1 MRFFYPRLACLS
13 IQKNKQ
19 YYFPYI
25 LAGILMCSMTYIM
38 NFLNVSTIVSSMRGG
53 ASMQTMFG
61 FGMIVVSVF
70 SAFFLFYANSFLVKI
85 REKELGLY
93 AILGMNR
100 GNIIRLVLIESLFV
114 MCSVIAGGLLLGVV
128 LSKLVELVLFT
139 LCHAE
144 VSTGFY
150 FNFDLIANVAVWFVG
165 IYTILFVYSAIRIQ
179 AKSALH
185 LMHSTSYGE
194 KAPKANMV
202 FALIG
207 VVILSVAYY
216 MAVTIESPI
225 KALQTFFIAVL
236 LVIVATYILFTVGS
250 VALCKVL
257 EKNKNY
263 YYNPNHFV
271 SVGTMR
277 FRMKRNGAGLAS
289 ICILITMVMV
299 VASVSFSA
307 YTGIQDSVNRGFPKD
322 VLVEVGTDKDVEK
335 LRDLFQQFVQEN
347 NAHMVDGNYV
357 HYRETIFGSFTKKGY
372 VSSNDFTMDRFT
384 VIDLNTYNQLTNQ
397 NESLHDDECLLV
409 SKSNVDYQTFQLD
422 QNQPLKVKEI
432 IKESL
437 IPDANT
443 VTDTSATLVV
453 KDMNALTY
461 QEGTQDTLSYL
472 ANVEDGYTIDK
483 EALSQ
488 KIGFL
493 MQNSEV
499 ANTLDF
505 SYMYSVQIKQEAL
518 EAYYTLFGGIIVL
531 GGLLSVVFLASAVL
545 IIYYKQIV
553 EGLEDAERFRVLR
566 KVGMEDAQI
575 KKTINAQILLVFFM
589 PLALA
594 GLHLTCAY
602 PMISKLMVLFT
613 ITDMTLIKVVTCI
626 TFVMIGVFYGI
637 VYKLTSHTY
646 YKIIRS

>member
-38 NFLNVSTIVSSMRGG
+38 NFLNVSTIVSSMTGG
-53 ASMQTMFG
+53 AAMQTMFG

-100 GNIIRLVLIESLFV
+100 GNIICLVLIESLLV

-139 LCHAE
+139 LCHAK

-150 FNFDLIANVAVWFVG
+150 FNFDLITNVAVWFTG
-165 IYTILFVYSAIRIQ
+165 IYTILFVYSAIRIR

-207 VVILSVAYY
+207 VVILGVAYY

-307 YTGIQDSVNRGFPKD
+307 YTGIQDSVNRGYPKD
-322 VLVEVGTDKDVEK
+322 VLLEVGTNKDVEQ

-347 NAHMVDGNYV
+347 NAHMVDGDYV
-357 HYRETIFGSFTKKGY
+357 HYRETLYGSFTKKGY
-372 VSSNDFTMDRFT
+372 ASSNTFTMGRFT
-384 VIDLNTYNQLTNQ
+384 VIDLDTYNQLTKQ
-397 NESLHDDECLLV
+397 NESLNDDECLLV

-432 IKESL
+432 VKESL
-437 IPDANT
+437 LPDANT
-443 VTDTSATLVV
+443 ITGASVTLVV
-453 KDMNALTY
+453 KDLGMLTY
-461 QEGTQDTLSYL
+461 QEGTQDTLSYF
-472 ANVEDGYTIDK
+472 ANVEDGYTIDRD
-483 EALSQ
+483 ALIQ

-493 MQNSEV
+493 MKNSEM

-505 SYMYSVQIKQEAL
+505 SYMYSVETKQAAL

-531 GGLLSVVFLASAVL
+531 GGLLSIVFLASAVL

-553 EGLEDAERFRVLR
+553 EGLEDSERFRVLR
-566 KVGMEDAQI
+566 KVGMEDTQI
-575 KKTINAQILLVFFM
+575 KKTINEQILLVFFM

-594 GLHLTCAY
+594 GLHLICAY

-613 ITDMTLIKVVTCI
+613 ITDMTLIKIVTCI

>member
-38 NFLNVSTIVSSMRGG
+38 NFLNVSTIVSSMKGG
-53 ASMQTMFG
+53 ASMQAMFG
-61 FGMIVVSVF
+61 LGMIIVSVF

-100 GNIIRLVLIESLFV
+100 GNIIRLVLIESMIV

-128 LSKLVELVLFT
+128 LSKLVELVLFA

-150 FNFDLIANVAVWFVG
+150 FNFDLIVNVAVWFVG
-165 IYTILFVYSAIRIQ
+165 IYAILFIYSAIRIK

-207 VVILSVAYY
+207 VVILAVAYY
-216 MAVTIESPI
+216 MAVTIESPL
-225 KALQTFFIAVL
+225 KALQIFFIAVL

-263 YYNPNHFV
+263 YYKPNHFV

-307 YTGIQDSVNRGFPKD
+307 YTGIQDSVERGYPKD
-322 VLVEVGTDKDVEK
+322 VVMQVGTYKDVEQ

-357 HYRETIFGSFTKKGY
+357 HYKEALYGSFTKKGY
-372 VSSNDFTMDRFT
+372 ASSNTFTMDRFT
-384 VIDLNTYNQLTNQ
+384 VIDLDTFNQLTNQ

-422 QNQPLKVKEI
+422 QNQPLKVKGIVE
-432 IKESL
+432 ESL

-453 KDMNALTY
+453 KEMNALTY
-461 QEGTQDTLSYL
+461 QEGTEDILSYL

-488 KIGFL
+488 KISFL
-493 MQNSEV
+493 LKNSEI

-505 SYMYSVQIKQEAL
+505 GYMYSVDTNQASL

-531 GGLLSVVFLASAVL
+531 GGLLSIVFLASAVL

-594 GLHLTCAY
+594 GLHLICAY

-613 ITDMTLIKVVTCI
+613 ITDMTLIKIVTCI

-646 YKIIRS
+646 YKIIYS

>member
-38 NFLNVSTIVSSMRGG
+38 NFLNASTIVSSMTGG
-53 ASMQTMFG
+53 TTMQTMFG

-100 GNIIRLVLIESLFV
+100 GNIIRLVLIESLLV

-150 FNFDLIANVAVWFVG
+150 FNFDLIANVAVWFAG
-165 IYTILFVYSAIRIQ
+165 IYTILFVYSAIRIR

-194 KAPKANMV
+194 KAPKSNMI

-207 VVILSVAYY
+207 VVILGVAYY
-216 MAVTIESPI
+216 MAVTIESPL

-307 YTGIQDSVNRGFPKD
+307 YTGIQDSVNRGYPKD
-322 VLVEVGTDKDVEK
+322 VLLEVGTYKDVEQ

-357 HYRETIFGSFTKKGY
+357 HCREHIYGSFTKKGY
-372 VSSNDFTMDRFT
+372 ASSNTFTMDRFT
-384 VIDLNTYNQLTNQ
+384 IIDLDTYNQLAKQ
-397 NESLHDDECLLV
+397 NESLNDDECLLV

-493 MQNSEV
+493 MKNSEV

>member
-38 NFLNVSTIVSSMRGG
+38 NFLNASTIVSSMTGG
-53 ASMQTMFG
+53 TTMQTMFG

-100 GNIIRLVLIESLFV
+100 GNIICLVLIESLLV

-216 MAVTIESPI
+216 MAVTIESPL

-263 YYNPNHFV
+263 YYSPNHFV

-335 LRDLFQQFVQEN
+335 LRDLFQQFIQEN

-384 VIDLNTYNQLTNQ
+384 VIDLNTYNQLAKQ
-397 NESLHDDECLLV
+397 NESLNDDECLLV

-432 IKESL
+432 VKESL
-437 IPDANT
+437 LPDANT
-443 VTDTSATLVV
+443 ITDTSVTLVV
-453 KDMNALTY
+453 KDLDMLTY
-461 QEGTQDTLSYL
+461 QEGTQDTLSYF
-472 ANVEDGYTIDK
+472 ANVEDGYTIDRD
-483 EALSQ
+483 ALIQ

-493 MQNSEV
+493 MKNSEM

-505 SYMYSVQIKQEAL
+505 SYMYSVETKQAAL

-531 GGLLSVVFLASAVL
+531 GGLLVVRCFLGICSFD
-545 IIYYKQIV
+545 Y
-553 EGLEDAERFRVLR
+553 
-566 KVGMEDAQI
+566 
-575 KKTINAQILLVFFM
+575 LL
-589 PLALA
+589 
-594 GLHLTCAY
+594 
-602 PMISKLMVLFT
+602 
-613 ITDMTLIKVVTCI
+613 
-626 TFVMIGVFYGI
+626 
-637 VYKLTSHTY
+637 
-646 YKIIRS
+646 

>member
-1 MRFFYPRLACLS
+1 
-13 IQKNKQ
+13 
-19 YYFPYI
+19 
-25 LAGILMCSMTYIM
+25 
-38 NFLNVSTIVSSMRGG
+38 
-53 ASMQTMFG
+53 
-61 FGMIVVSVF
+61 
-70 SAFFLFYANSFLVKI
+70 
-85 REKELGLY
+85 
-93 AILGMNR
+93 MNR
-100 GNIIRLVLIESLFV
+100 GNIICLVLIESLLV

-139 LCHAE
+139 LCHAK

-150 FNFDLIANVAVWFVG
+150 FNFDLITNVAVWFAG
-165 IYTILFVYSAIRIQ
+165 IYTILFVYSAIRIR

-207 VVILSVAYY
+207 VVILGVAYY

-307 YTGIQDSVNRGFPKD
+307 YTGIQDSVNRGYPKD
-322 VLVEVGTDKDVEK
+322 VLLEVGTNKDVEQ

-357 HYRETIFGSFTKKGY
+357 HYRETLYGSFTKKGY
-372 VSSNDFTMDRFT
+372 ASSNTFTMDRFT
-384 VIDLNTYNQLTNQ
+384 VIDLDTYNQLTKQ
-397 NESLHDDECLLV
+397 NESLNDDECLLV

-432 IKESL
+432 VKESL
-437 IPDANT
+437 LPDANT
-443 VTDTSATLVV
+443 ITGASVTLVL
-453 KDMNALTY
+453 KDLGMLTY
-461 QEGTQDTLSYL
+461 QEGTQDTLSYF
-472 ANVEDGYTIDK
+472 ANVEDGYTIDRD
-483 EALSQ
+483 ALIQ

-493 MQNSEV
+493 MKNSEM

-505 SYMYSVQIKQEAL
+505 SYMYSVETKQAAL

-531 GGLLSVVFLASAVL
+531 GGLLSIVFLASAVL

-553 EGLEDAERFRVLR
+553 EGLEDSERFRVLR
-566 KVGMEDAQI
+566 KVGMEDTQI
-575 KKTINAQILLVFFM
+575 KKTINEQILLVFFM

-594 GLHLTCAY
+594 GLHLICAY

-613 ITDMTLIKVVTCI
+613 ITDMTLIKIVTCI

>member
-38 NFLNVSTIVSSMRGG
+38 NFLNASTIVSSMTGG
-53 ASMQTMFG
+53 TTMQTMFG

-85 REKELGLY
+85 REKKLGLY

-100 GNIIRLVLIESLFV
+100 GNIIFLVLIESLLV

-335 LRDLFQQFVQEN
+335 LRDLFQQFIQEN

-493 MQNSEV
+493 MKNSEM

>member
-1 MRFFYPRLACLS
+1 
-13 IQKNKQ
+13 
-19 YYFPYI
+19 
-25 LAGILMCSMTYIM
+25 M
-38 NFLNVSTIVSSMRGG
+38 NFLNVSTIVSSMTGG
-53 ASMQTMFG
+53 AAMQTMFG

-100 GNIIRLVLIESLFV
+100 GNIICLVLIESLLV

-139 LCHAE
+139 LCHAK

-150 FNFDLIANVAVWFVG
+150 FNFDLITNVAVWFAG
-165 IYTILFVYSAIRIQ
+165 IYTILFVYSAIRIR

-207 VVILSVAYY
+207 VVILGVAYY

-307 YTGIQDSVNRGFPKD
+307 YTGIQDSVNRGYPKD
-322 VLVEVGTDKDVEK
+322 VLLEVGTNKDVEQ

-347 NAHMVDGNYV
+347 NAHMVDGDYV
-357 HYRETIFGSFTKKGY
+357 HYRETLYGSFTKKGY
-372 VSSNDFTMDRFT
+372 ASSNTFTMDRFT
-384 VIDLNTYNQLTNQ
+384 VIDLDTYNQLTKQ
-397 NESLHDDECLLV
+397 NESLNDDECLLV

-432 IKESL
+432 VKESL
-437 IPDANT
+437 LPDANT
-443 VTDTSATLVV
+443 ITGASVTLVV
-453 KDMNALTY
+453 KDLGMLTY
-461 QEGTQDTLSYL
+461 QEGTQDTLSYF
-472 ANVEDGYTIDK
+472 ANVEDGYTIDRD
-483 EALSQ
+483 ALIQ

-493 MQNSEV
+493 MKNSEM

-505 SYMYSVQIKQEAL
+505 SYMYSVETKQAAL

-531 GGLLSVVFLASAVL
+531 GGLLSIVFLASAVL

-553 EGLEDAERFRVLR
+553 EGLEDSERFRVLR
-566 KVGMEDAQI
+566 KVGMEDTQI
-575 KKTINAQILLVFFM
+575 KKTINEQILLVFFM

-594 GLHLTCAY
+594 GLHLICAY

-613 ITDMTLIKVVTCI
+613 ITDMTLIKIVTCI

>member
-1 MRFFYPRLACLS
+1 
-13 IQKNKQ
+13 
-19 YYFPYI
+19 
-25 LAGILMCSMTYIM
+25 M
-38 NFLNVSTIVSSMRGG
+38 NFLNVSTIVSSMTGG
-53 ASMQTMFG
+53 AAMQTMFG

-100 GNIIRLVLIESLFV
+100 GNIICLVLIESLLV

-139 LCHAE
+139 LCHAK

-150 FNFDLIANVAVWFVG
+150 FNFDLITNVAVWFAG
-165 IYTILFVYSAIRIQ
+165 IYTILFVYSAIRIR

-194 KAPKANMV
+194 KAPKSNMI

-207 VVILSVAYY
+207 VVILGVAYY

-236 LVIVATYILFTVGS
+236 LVVVATYILFTVGS

-307 YTGIQDSVNRGFPKD
+307 YTGIQDSVNRGYPKD
-322 VLVEVGTDKDVEK
+322 VLLEVGTNKDVEQ

-357 HYRETIFGSFTKKGY
+357 HYRETLYGSFTKKGY
-372 VSSNDFTMDRFT
+372 ASSNTFTMDRFT
-384 VIDLNTYNQLTNQ
+384 VIDLDTYNQLTKQ
-397 NESLHDDECLLV
+397 NESLNDDECLLV

-432 IKESL
+432 VKESL
-437 IPDANT
+437 LPDANT
-443 VTDTSATLVV
+443 ITGTSVTLVV
-453 KDMNALTY
+453 KDLGMLTY
-461 QEGTQDTLSYL
+461 QEGTQDTLSYF
-472 ANVEDGYTIDK
+472 ANVEDGYTIDRD
-483 EALSQ
+483 ALIQ

-493 MQNSEV
+493 MKNSEM

-505 SYMYSVQIKQEAL
+505 SYMYSVETKQAAL

-531 GGLLSVVFLASAVL
+531 GGLLSIVFLASAVL

-553 EGLEDAERFRVLR
+553 EGLEDSERFRVLR
-566 KVGMEDAQI
+566 KVGMEDTQI

-594 GLHLTCAY
+594 GLHLICAY

-613 ITDMTLIKVVTCI
+613 ITDMTLIKIVTCI

>member
-1 MRFFYPRLACLS
+1 
-13 IQKNKQ
+13 
-19 YYFPYI
+19 
-25 LAGILMCSMTYIM
+25 M
-38 NFLNVSTIVSSMRGG
+38 NFLNVSTIVSGMNGG
-53 ASMQTMFG
+53 ATMQTMFG

-100 GNIIRLVLIESLFV
+100 GNIICLVLIESLLV

-185 LMHSTSYGE
+185 LMHSTSCGE

-335 LRDLFQQFVQEN
+335 LRDLFQQFIQEN

-493 MQNSEV
+493 MKNSEV

>member
-1 MRFFYPRLACLS
+1 
-13 IQKNKQ
+13 
-19 YYFPYI
+19 
-25 LAGILMCSMTYIM
+25 M
-38 NFLNVSTIVSSMRGG
+38 NFLNVSTIVSSMTGG
-53 ASMQTMFG
+53 ATMQTMFG

-100 GNIIRLVLIESLFV
+100 GNIIRLVLIESLLV
-114 MCSVIAGGLLLGVV
+114 MCSVIAGGLLLGIV

-139 LCHAE
+139 LCHAK

-150 FNFDLIANVAVWFVG
+150 FNFDLITNVAVWFAG
-165 IYTILFVYSAIRIQ
+165 IYTILFVYSAIRIR

-194 KAPKANMV
+194 KAPKSNMI

-207 VVILSVAYY
+207 VVILGVAYY

-236 LVIVATYILFTVGS
+236 LVVVATYILFTVGS

-257 EKNKNY
+257 EKNRNY

-307 YTGIQDSVNRGFPKD
+307 YTGIQDSVNRGYPKD
-322 VLVEVGTDKDVEK
+322 VLLEVGTNKDVEQ

-357 HYRETIFGSFTKKGY
+357 HYRETLYGSFTKKGY
-372 VSSNDFTMDRFT
+372 ASSNTFTMDRFT
-384 VIDLNTYNQLTNQ
+384 VIDLDTYNQLTKQ
-397 NESLHDDECLLV
+397 NESLNDDECLLV

-432 IKESL
+432 VKESL
-437 IPDANT
+437 LPDANT
-443 VTDTSATLVV
+443 ITGTSVTLVV
-453 KDMNALTY
+453 KDLGMLTY
-461 QEGTQDTLSYL
+461 QEGT
-472 ANVEDGYTIDK
+472 
-483 EALSQ
+483 
-488 KIGFL
+488 
-493 MQNSEV
+493 
-499 ANTLDF
+499 
-505 SYMYSVQIKQEAL
+505 
-518 EAYYTLFGGIIVL
+518 
-531 GGLLSVVFLASAVL
+531 
-545 IIYYKQIV
+545 
-553 EGLEDAERFRVLR
+553 
-566 KVGMEDAQI
+566 
-575 KKTINAQILLVFFM
+575 
-589 PLALA
+589 
-594 GLHLTCAY
+594 
-602 PMISKLMVLFT
+602 
-613 ITDMTLIKVVTCI
+613 
-626 TFVMIGVFYGI
+626 
-637 VYKLTSHTY
+637 
-646 YKIIRS
+646 

>member
-1 MRFFYPRLACLS
+1 
-13 IQKNKQ
+13 
-19 YYFPYI
+19 
-25 LAGILMCSMTYIM
+25 M
-38 NFLNVSTIVSSMRGG
+38 NFLNASTIVSSMTGG
-53 ASMQTMFG
+53 TTMQTMFD

-100 GNIIRLVLIESLFV
+100 GNIICLVLIESLLV

-139 LCHAE
+139 LCHAK

-150 FNFDLIANVAVWFVG
+150 FNFDLIANVAVWFAG
-165 IYTILFVYSAIRIQ
+165 IYTILFVYSAIRIR

-194 KAPKANMV
+194 KAPKSNMI

-207 VVILSVAYY
+207 VVILGVAYY
-216 MAVTIESPI
+216 MAVTIESPL

-271 SVGTMR
+271 SVGKMR

-307 YTGIQDSVNRGFPKD
+307 YTGIQDSVNRGYPKD
-322 VLVEVGTDKDVEK
+322 VLLEVGTYKDVEQ

-357 HYRETIFGSFTKKGY
+357 HYRETLYGSFTKKGY
-372 VSSNDFTMDRFT
+372 ASSNTFTMDRFT
-384 VIDLNTYNQLTNQ
+384 IIDLDTYNQLAKQ
-397 NESLHDDECLLV
+397 NESLNDDECLLV

-432 IKESL
+432 VKESL
-437 IPDANT
+437 LPDANT
-443 VTDTSATLVV
+443 ITDTSVTLVV
-453 KDMNALTY
+453 KDLGMLTY
-461 QEGTQDTLSYL
+461 QEGTQDTLSYF
-472 ANVEDGYTIDK
+472 ANVEDGYTIDRD
-483 EALSQ
+483 ALIQ

-493 MQNSEV
+493 MKNSEM

-505 SYMYSVQIKQEAL
+505 SYMYSVETKQAAL

-531 GGLLSVVFLASAVL
+531 GGLLSIVFLASAVL

-566 KVGMEDAQI
+566 KVGMEDTQI

-594 GLHLTCAY
+594 GLHLICAY

>member
-1 MRFFYPRLACLS
+1 
-13 IQKNKQ
+13 
-19 YYFPYI
+19 
-25 LAGILMCSMTYIM
+25 M
-38 NFLNVSTIVSSMRGG
+38 NFLNVSTIVSSMTGG
-53 ASMQTMFG
+53 AAMQTMFG

-100 GNIIRLVLIESLFV
+100 GNIIRLVLIESLIV

-139 LCHAE
+139 LCHAK

-150 FNFDLIANVAVWFVG
+150 FNSDLIANVAVWFAG
-165 IYTILFVYSAIRIQ
+165 IYTILFVYSAIRIR

-207 VVILSVAYY
+207 VVILGVAYY
-216 MAVTIESPI
+216 MAVTIESPK

-307 YTGIQDSVNRGFPKD
+307 YTGIQDSVNRGYPKD
-322 VLVEVGTDKDVEK
+322 VLLEVGTNKDVEQ

-357 HYRETIFGSFTKKGY
+357 HYRETLYGSFTKKGY
-372 VSSNDFTMDRFT
+372 ASSNTFTMDRFT
-384 VIDLNTYNQLTNQ
+384 VIDLDTYNQLTKQ
-397 NESLHDDECLLV
+397 NESLNDDECLLV

-432 IKESL
+432 VKESL
-437 IPDANT
+437 LPDANT
-443 VTDTSATLVV
+443 ITGTSVTLVV
-453 KDMNALTY
+453 KDLGMLTY
-461 QEGTQDTLSYL
+461 QEGTQDTLSYF
-472 ANVEDGYTIDK
+472 ANVEDGYTIDRD
-483 EALSQ
+483 ALIQ

-493 MQNSEV
+493 MKNSEM

-505 SYMYSVQIKQEAL
+505 SYMYSVETKQAAL

-531 GGLLSVVFLASAVL
+531 GGLLSIVFLASAVL

-553 EGLEDAERFRVLR
+553 EGLEDSERFRVLR
-566 KVGMEDAQI
+566 KVGMEDTQI

-594 GLHLTCAY
+594 GLHLICAY

-613 ITDMTLIKVVTCI
+613 ITDMTLIKIVTCI

>member
-1 MRFFYPRLACLS
+1 
-13 IQKNKQ
+13 
-19 YYFPYI
+19 
-25 LAGILMCSMTYIM
+25 
-38 NFLNVSTIVSSMRGG
+38 
-53 ASMQTMFG
+53 MQTMFG

-100 GNIIRLVLIESLFV
+100 GNIICLVLIESLLV

-139 LCHAE
+139 LCHAK

-263 YYNPNHFV
+263 YYSPNHFV

-335 LRDLFQQFVQEN
+335 LRDLFQQFIQEN

-384 VIDLNTYNQLTNQ
+384 VIDLNTYNQLAKQ
-397 NESLHDDECLLV
+397 NESLNDDECLLV

-432 IKESL
+432 VKESL
-437 IPDANT
+437 LPDANT
-443 VTDTSATLVV
+443 ITDTSVTLVV
-453 KDMNALTY
+453 KDLDMLTY
-461 QEGTQDTLSYL
+461 QEGTQDTLSYF
-472 ANVEDGYTIDK
+472 ANVEDGYTIDRD
-483 EALSQ
+483 ALIQ

-493 MQNSEV
+493 MKNSEM

-505 SYMYSVQIKQEAL
+505 SYMYSVETKQAAL

-531 GGLLSVVFLASAVL
+531 GGLLSIVFLASAVL

-566 KVGMEDAQI
+566 KVGMEDTQI

-594 GLHLTCAY
+594 GLHLICAY

>member
-1 MRFFYPRLACLS
+1 
-13 IQKNKQ
+13 
-19 YYFPYI
+19 
-25 LAGILMCSMTYIM
+25 M
-38 NFLNVSTIVSSMRGG
+38 NFLNVSTIVSSMTGG
-53 ASMQTMFG
+53 AAMQTMFG

-100 GNIIRLVLIESLFV
+100 GNIIRLVLIESLLV

-139 LCHAE
+139 LCHAK

-150 FNFDLIANVAVWFVG
+150 FNFDLITNVAVWFAG
-165 IYTILFVYSAIRIQ
+165 IYTILFVYSAIRIR

-207 VVILSVAYY
+207 VVILGVAYY

-307 YTGIQDSVNRGFPKD
+307 YTGIQDSVNRGYPKD
-322 VLVEVGTDKDVEK
+322 VLLEVGTNKDVEQ

-357 HYRETIFGSFTKKGY
+357 HYRETLYGSFTKKGY
-372 VSSNDFTMDRFT
+372 ASSNTFTMDRFT
-384 VIDLNTYNQLTNQ
+384 VIDLDTYNQLTKQ
-397 NESLHDDECLLV
+397 NESLNDDECLLV

-432 IKESL
+432 VKESL
-437 IPDANT
+437 LPDANT
-443 VTDTSATLVV
+443 ITGASVTLVL
-453 KDMNALTY
+453 KDLGMLTY
-461 QEGTQDTLSYL
+461 QEGTQDTLSYF
-472 ANVEDGYTIDK
+472 ANVEDGYTIDRD
-483 EALSQ
+483 ALIQ

-493 MQNSEV
+493 MKNSEM

-505 SYMYSVQIKQEAL
+505 SYMYSVETKQAAL

-531 GGLLSVVFLASAVL
+531 GGLLSIVFLASAVL

-553 EGLEDAERFRVLR
+553 EGLEDSERFRVLR
-566 KVGMEDAQI
+566 KVGMEDTQI
-575 KKTINAQILLVFFM
+575 KKTINEQILLVFFM

-594 GLHLTCAY
+594 GLHLICAY

-613 ITDMTLIKVVTCI
+613 ITDMTLIKIVTCI

>member
-38 NFLNVSTIVSSMRGG
+38 NFLNASTIVSSMKGG
-53 ASMQTMFG
+53 ASMQAMFG
-61 FGMIVVSVF
+61 LGMIIVSVF

-100 GNIIRLVLIESLFV
+100 GNIIRLVLIESMIV
-114 MCSVIAGGLLLGVV
+114 MCSVIAGGLLLGAV
-128 LSKLVELVLFT
+128 LSKLVELVLFA

-150 FNFDLIANVAVWFVG
+150 FNFDLIVNVAVWFVG
-165 IYTILFVYSAIRIQ
+165 IYAILFIYSAIRIK

-207 VVILSVAYY
+207 VVILAVAYY
-216 MAVTIESPI
+216 MAVTIESPL
-225 KALQTFFIAVL
+225 KALQIFFIAVL

-263 YYNPNHFV
+263 YYKPNHFV

-307 YTGIQDSVNRGFPKD
+307 YTGIQDSVERGYPKD
-322 VLVEVGTDKDVEK
+322 VVMQVGTYKDVEQ

-357 HYRETIFGSFTKKGY
+357 HYKEALYGSFTKKGY
-372 VSSNDFTMDRFT
+372 ASSNTFTMDRFT
-384 VIDLNTYNQLTNQ
+384 VIDLDTFNQLTNQ

-422 QNQPLKVKEI
+422 QNQPLKVKGIVE
-432 IKESL
+432 ESL

-453 KDMNALTY
+453 KEMNALTY
-461 QEGTQDTLSYL
+461 QEGTEDILSYL
-472 ANVEDGYTIDK
+472 ANVEDGYTIDT

-493 MQNSEV
+493 LNNSEI

-505 SYMYSVQIKQEAL
+505 GYMYSVDTKQASL

-531 GGLLSVVFLASAVL
+531 GGLLSIVFLASAVL

-594 GLHLTCAY
+594 GLHLICAY

-613 ITDMTLIKVVTCI
+613 ITDMTLIKIVTCI

-646 YKIIRS
+646 YKIIYS

>member
-38 NFLNVSTIVSSMRGG
+38 NFLNVSTIVSGMNGG
-53 ASMQTMFG
+53 ATMQTMFG

-100 GNIIRLVLIESLFV
+100 GNIICLVLIESLLV

-139 LCHAE
+139 LCHAK

-150 FNFDLIANVAVWFVG
+150 FNFDLIANVAVWFAG
-165 IYTILFVYSAIRIQ
+165 IYTILFVYSAIRIRT
-179 AKSALH
+179 KSALH

-194 KAPKANMV
+194 KAPKSNMI

-207 VVILSVAYY
+207 VVILGVAYY

-236 LVIVATYILFTVGS
+236 LVVVATYILFTVGS

-307 YTGIQDSVNRGFPKD
+307 YTGIQDSVNRGYPKD
-322 VLVEVGTDKDVEK
+322 VLIEVGTNKDVEQ

-357 HYRETIFGSFTKKGY
+357 HYRETLYGSFTKKGY
-372 VSSNDFTMDRFT
+372 ASSNTFTMDRFT
-384 VIDLNTYNQLTNQ
+384 VIDLDTYNQLTKQ
-397 NESLHDDECLLV
+397 NESLNDDECLLV

-432 IKESL
+432 VKESL
-437 IPDANT
+437 LPDANT
-443 VTDTSATLVV
+443 ITGTSVTLVV
-453 KDMNALTY
+453 KDLGMLTY
-461 QEGTQDTLSYL
+461 QEGTQDTLSYF
-472 ANVEDGYTIDK
+472 ANVEDGYTIDRD
-483 EALSQ
+483 ALIQ

-493 MQNSEV
+493 MKNSEM

-505 SYMYSVQIKQEAL
+505 SYMYSVETKQAAL

-531 GGLLSVVFLASAVL
+531 GGLLSIVFLASAVL

-566 KVGMEDAQI
+566 KVGMEDTQI

-594 GLHLTCAY
+594 GLHLICAY

-613 ITDMTLIKVVTCI
+613 ITDMTLIKIVTCI

>member
-1 MRFFYPRLACLS
+1 
-13 IQKNKQ
+13 
-19 YYFPYI
+19 
-25 LAGILMCSMTYIM
+25 M
-38 NFLNVSTIVSSMRGG
+38 NFLNVSTIVSSMTGG
-53 ASMQTMFG
+53 AAMQTMFG

-100 GNIIRLVLIESLFV
+100 GNIICLVLIESLLV

-139 LCHAE
+139 LCHAK

-150 FNFDLIANVAVWFVG
+150 FNFDLITNVAVWFAG
-165 IYTILFVYSAIRIQ
+165 IYTILFVYSAIRIR

-207 VVILSVAYY
+207 VVILGVAYY

-307 YTGIQDSVNRGFPKD
+307 YTGIQDSVNRGYPKD
-322 VLVEVGTDKDVEK
+322 VLLEVGTNKDVEQ

-357 HYRETIFGSFTKKGY
+357 HYRETLYGSFTKKGY
-372 VSSNDFTMDRFT
+372 ASSNTFTMDRFT
-384 VIDLNTYNQLTNQ
+384 VIDLDTYNQLTKQ
-397 NESLHDDECLLV
+397 NESLNDDECLLV

-432 IKESL
+432 VKESL
-437 IPDANT
+437 LPDANT
-443 VTDTSATLVV
+443 ITGASVTLVL
-453 KDMNALTY
+453 KDLGMLTY
-461 QEGTQDTLSYL
+461 QEGTQDTLSYF
-472 ANVEDGYTIDK
+472 ANVEDGYTIDRD
-483 EALSQ
+483 ALIQ

-493 MQNSEV
+493 MKNSEM

-505 SYMYSVQIKQEAL
+505 SYMYSVETKQAAL

-531 GGLLSVVFLASAVL
+531 GGLLSIVFLASAVL

-553 EGLEDAERFRVLR
+553 EGLEDSERFRVLR
-566 KVGMEDAQI
+566 KVGMEDTQI
-575 KKTINAQILLVFFM
+575 KKTINEQILLVFFM

-594 GLHLTCAY
+594 GLHLICAY

-613 ITDMTLIKVVTCI
+613 ITDMTLIKIVTCI

>member
-38 NFLNVSTIVSSMRGG
+38 NFLNASTIVSSMRGG

-263 YYNPNHFV
+263 YYSPNHFV

-335 LRDLFQQFVQEN
+335 LRDLFQQFIQEN

-397 NESLHDDECLLV
+397 NESLNDDECLLV

>member
-1 MRFFYPRLACLS
+1 
-13 IQKNKQ
+13 
-19 YYFPYI
+19 
-25 LAGILMCSMTYIM
+25 
-38 NFLNVSTIVSSMRGG
+38 
-53 ASMQTMFG
+53 MQTMFG

-100 GNIIRLVLIESLFV
+100 GNIICLVLIESLLV

-139 LCHAE
+139 LCHAK

-216 MAVTIESPI
+216 MAVTIESPL

-263 YYNPNHFV
+263 YYSPNHFV

-335 LRDLFQQFVQEN
+335 LRDLFQQFIQEN

-384 VIDLNTYNQLTNQ
+384 VIDLNTYNQLAKQ
-397 NESLHDDECLLV
+397 NESLNDDECLLV

-432 IKESL
+432 VKESL
-437 IPDANT
+437 LPDANT
-443 VTDTSATLVV
+443 ITDTSVTLVV
-453 KDMNALTY
+453 KDLDMLTY
-461 QEGTQDTLSYL
+461 QEGTQDTLSYF
-472 ANVEDGYTIDK
+472 ANVEDGYTIDRD
-483 EALSQ
+483 ALIQ

-493 MQNSEV
+493 MKNSEM

-505 SYMYSVQIKQEAL
+505 SYMYSVETKQAAL

-602 PMISKLMVLFT
+602 PMISKLMMLFT

>member
-38 NFLNVSTIVSSMRGG
+38 NFLNVSTIVSSMKGG
-53 ASMQTMFG
+53 ASMQAMFG
-61 FGMIVVSVF
+61 LGMIIVSVF

-100 GNIIRLVLIESLFV
+100 GNIIRLVLIESMIV

-128 LSKLVELVLFT
+128 LSKLVELVLFA

-150 FNFDLIANVAVWFVG
+150 FNFDLIVNVAVWFVG
-165 IYTILFVYSAIRIQ
+165 IYAILFIYSAIRIK

-207 VVILSVAYY
+207 VVILAVAYY
-216 MAVTIESPI
+216 MAVTIESPL
-225 KALQTFFIAVL
+225 KALQIFFIAVL

-263 YYNPNHFV
+263 YYKPNHFV

-307 YTGIQDSVNRGFPKD
+307 YTGIQDSVERGYPKD
-322 VLVEVGTDKDVEK
+322 VVMQVGTYKDVEQ

-357 HYRETIFGSFTKKGY
+357 HYKEALYGSFTKKGY
-372 VSSNDFTMDRFT
+372 ASSNTFTMDRFT
-384 VIDLNTYNQLTNQ
+384 VIDLDTFNQLTNQ

-422 QNQPLKVKEI
+422 QNQPLKVKGIVE
-432 IKESL
+432 ESL

-453 KDMNALTY
+453 KEMNALTY
-461 QEGTQDTLSYL
+461 QEGTEDILSYL
-472 ANVEDGYTIDK
+472 ANVEDGYTIDN

-493 MQNSEV
+493 LNNSEI

-505 SYMYSVQIKQEAL
+505 GYMYSVDTNQASL

-531 GGLLSVVFLASAVL
+531 GGLLSIVFLASAVL

-594 GLHLTCAY
+594 GLHLICAY

-613 ITDMTLIKVVTCI
+613 ITDMTLIKIVTCI

-646 YKIIRS
+646 YKIIYS

>member
-38 NFLNVSTIVSSMRGG
+38 NFLNASTIVSSMKGG
-53 ASMQTMFG
+53 ASMQAMFG

-100 GNIIRLVLIESLFV
+100 GNIIRLVLIESMIV
-114 MCSVIAGGLLLGVV
+114 MCSVIAGGLLLGAV
-128 LSKLVELVLFT
+128 LSKLVELVLFA

-150 FNFDLIANVAVWFVG
+150 FNFDLIVNVAVWFVG
-165 IYTILFVYSAIRIQ
+165 IYAILFIYSAIRIK

-207 VVILSVAYY
+207 VVILAVAYY
-216 MAVTIESPI
+216 MAVTIESPL
-225 KALQTFFIAVL
+225 KALQIFFIAVL

-263 YYNPNHFV
+263 YYKPNHFV

-307 YTGIQDSVNRGFPKD
+307 YTGIQDSVERGYPKD
-322 VLVEVGTDKDVEK
+322 VVMQVGTYKDVEQ

-357 HYRETIFGSFTKKGY
+357 HYKEALYGSFTKKGY
-372 VSSNDFTMDRFT
+372 ASSNTFTMDRFT
-384 VIDLNTYNQLTNQ
+384 VIDLDTFNQLTNQ

-432 IKESL
+432 VEESL

-453 KDMNALTY
+453 KEMNALTY
-461 QEGTQDTLSYL
+461 QEGTEDILAYL
-472 ANVEDGYTIDK
+472 ANVEEGYTIDK

-493 MQNSEV
+493 LKNSEI

-505 SYMYSVQIKQEAL
+505 SYMYSVDTKQASL

-531 GGLLSVVFLASAVL
+531 GGLLSIVFLASAVL

-594 GLHLTCAY
+594 GLHLICAY

-613 ITDMTLIKVVTCI
+613 ITDMTLIKIVTCI

-646 YKIIRS
+646 YKIIHS

>member
-1 MRFFYPRLACLS
+1 
-13 IQKNKQ
+13 
-19 YYFPYI
+19 
-25 LAGILMCSMTYIM
+25 M
-38 NFLNVSTIVSSMRGG
+38 NFLNVSTIVSSMTGG
-53 ASMQTMFG
+53 AAMQTMFG

-100 GNIIRLVLIESLFV
+100 GNIIRLVLIESLLV

-139 LCHAE
+139 LCHAK

-150 FNFDLIANVAVWFVG
+150 FNFDLITNVAVWFAG
-165 IYTILFVYSAIRIQ
+165 IYTILFVYSAIRIR

-185 LMHSTSYGE
+185 LMHSTPYGE
-194 KAPKANMV
+194 KAPKSNMI

-207 VVILSVAYY
+207 VVILGVAYY

-307 YTGIQDSVNRGFPKD
+307 YTGIQDSVNRGYPKD
-322 VLVEVGTDKDVEK
+322 VLLEVGTNKDVEQ

-357 HYRETIFGSFTKKGY
+357 HYRETLYGSFTKKGY
-372 VSSNDFTMDRFT
+372 ASSNTFTMDRFT
-384 VIDLNTYNQLTNQ
+384 VIDLDTYNQLTKQ
-397 NESLHDDECLLV
+397 NESLNDDECLLV

-432 IKESL
+432 VKESL
-437 IPDANT
+437 LPEANT
-443 VTDTSATLVV
+443 ITGTSVTLVV
-453 KDMNALTY
+453 KDLGMLTY
-461 QEGTQDTLSYL
+461 QEGTQDTLSYF
-472 ANVEDGYTIDK
+472 ANVEDGYTIDRD
-483 EALSQ
+483 ALIQ

-493 MQNSEV
+493 MKNSEM

-505 SYMYSVQIKQEAL
+505 SYMYSVETKQAAL

-531 GGLLSVVFLASAVL
+531 GGLLSIVFLASAVL

-553 EGLEDAERFRVLR
+553 EGLEDSERFRVLR
-566 KVGMEDAQI
+566 KVGMEDTQI
-575 KKTINAQILLVFFM
+575 KKTINEQILLVFFM

-594 GLHLTCAY
+594 GLHLICAY

-613 ITDMTLIKVVTCI
+613 ITDMTLIKIVTCI

>member
-1 MRFFYPRLACLS
+1 
-13 IQKNKQ
+13 
-19 YYFPYI
+19 
-25 LAGILMCSMTYIM
+25 M
-38 NFLNVSTIVSSMRGG
+38 NFLNVSTIVSSMTGG
-53 ASMQTMFG
+53 AAMQTMFG

-100 GNIIRLVLIESLFV
+100 GNIIRLVLIESLLV

-139 LCHAE
+139 LCHAK

-150 FNFDLIANVAVWFVG
+150 FNFDLITNVAVWFAG
-165 IYTILFVYSAIRIQ
+165 IYTILFLYSAIRIR

-194 KAPKANMV
+194 KAPKSNMI

-207 VVILSVAYY
+207 VVILGVAYY

-236 LVIVATYILFTVGS
+236 LVVVATYILFTVGS

-307 YTGIQDSVNRGFPKD
+307 YTGIQDSVNRGYPKD
-322 VLVEVGTDKDVEK
+322 VLLEVGTNKDVEQ

-357 HYRETIFGSFTKKGY
+357 HYRETLYGSFTKKGY
-372 VSSNDFTMDRFT
+372 ASSNTFTMDRFT
-384 VIDLNTYNQLTNQ
+384 VIDLDTYNQLTKQ
-397 NESLHDDECLLV
+397 NESLNDDECLLV

-432 IKESL
+432 VKESL
-437 IPDANT
+437 LPDANT
-443 VTDTSATLVV
+443 ITGTSVTLVV
-453 KDMNALTY
+453 KDLGMLTY
-461 QEGTQDTLSYL
+461 QEGTQDTLSYF
-472 ANVEDGYTIDK
+472 ANVEDGYTIDRD
-483 EALSQ
+483 ALIQ

-493 MQNSEV
+493 MKNSEM

-505 SYMYSVQIKQEAL
+505 SYMYSVETKQAAL

-531 GGLLSVVFLASAVL
+531 GGLLSIVFLASAVL

-553 EGLEDAERFRVLR
+553 EGLEDSERFRVLR
-566 KVGMEDAQI
+566 KVGMEDTQI
-575 KKTINAQILLVFFM
+575 KKTINEQILLVFFM

-594 GLHLTCAY
+594 GLHLICAY

-613 ITDMTLIKVVTCI
+613 ITDMTLIKIVTCI

>member
-38 NFLNVSTIVSSMRGG
+38 NFLNASTIVSSMTGG
-53 ASMQTMFG
+53 TTMQTMFG

-100 GNIIRLVLIESLFV
+100 GNIIRLVLIESLLV

-150 FNFDLIANVAVWFVG
+150 FNFDLIANVAVWFAG
-165 IYTILFVYSAIRIQ
+165 IYMTLFVYSAIRIQ

-335 LRDLFQQFVQEN
+335 LRDLFQQFIQEN

-488 KIGFL
+488 KIDFL
-493 MQNSEV
+493 MKNSEV

>member
-38 NFLNVSTIVSSMRGG
+38 NFLNASTIVSSMTGG
-53 ASMQTMFG
+53 ATMQTMFG

-100 GNIIRLVLIESLFV
+100 GNIICLVLIESLLV

-139 LCHAE
+139 LCHAK

-216 MAVTIESPI
+216 MAVTIESPL

-263 YYNPNHFV
+263 YYSPNHFV

-335 LRDLFQQFVQEN
+335 LRDLFQQFIQEN

-493 MQNSEV
+493 MKNSEM

-505 SYMYSVQIKQEAL
+505 SYMYSVETKQAAL

-531 GGLLSVVFLASAVL
+531 GGLLSIVFLASAVL

-566 KVGMEDAQI
+566 KVGMEDTQI

-594 GLHLTCAY
+594 GLHLICAY

-613 ITDMTLIKVVTCI
+613 ITDMTLIKIVTCI

>member
-1 MRFFYPRLACLS
+1 
-13 IQKNKQ
+13 
-19 YYFPYI
+19 
-25 LAGILMCSMTYIM
+25 M
-38 NFLNVSTIVSSMRGG
+38 NFLNVSTIVSSMTGG
-53 ASMQTMFG
+53 AAMQTMFG

-100 GNIIRLVLIESLFV
+100 GNIIRLVLIESLLV

-139 LCHAE
+139 LCHAK

-150 FNFDLIANVAVWFVG
+150 FNFDLITNVAEWFAG
-165 IYTILFVYSAIRIQ
+165 IYTILFVYSAIRIR

-194 KAPKANMV
+194 KAPKSNMI

-207 VVILSVAYY
+207 VVILGVAYY

-307 YTGIQDSVNRGFPKD
+307 YTGIQDSVNRGYPKD
-322 VLVEVGTDKDVEK
+322 VLLEVGTNKDVEQ

-357 HYRETIFGSFTKKGY
+357 HYRETLYGSFTKKGY
-372 VSSNDFTMDRFT
+372 ASSNTFTMDRFT
-384 VIDLNTYNQLTNQ
+384 VIDLDTYNQLTKQ
-397 NESLHDDECLLV
+397 NESLNDDECLLV

-432 IKESL
+432 VKESL
-437 IPDANT
+437 LPDANT
-443 VTDTSATLVV
+443 ITGTSVTLVV
-453 KDMNALTY
+453 KDLGMLTY
-461 QEGTQDTLSYL
+461 QEGTQDTLSYF
-472 ANVEDGYTIDK
+472 ANVEDGYTIDRD
-483 EALSQ
+483 ALIQ

-493 MQNSEV
+493 MKNSEM

-505 SYMYSVQIKQEAL
+505 SYMYSVETKQAAL

-531 GGLLSVVFLASAVL
+531 GGLLSIVFLASAVL

-553 EGLEDAERFRVLR
+553 EGLEDSERFRVLR
-566 KVGMEDAQI
+566 KVGMEDTQI
-575 KKTINAQILLVFFM
+575 KKTINEQILLVFFM

-594 GLHLTCAY
+594 GLHLICAY

-613 ITDMTLIKVVTCI
+613 ITDMTLIKIVTCI

>member
-1 MRFFYPRLACLS
+1 
-13 IQKNKQ
+13 
-19 YYFPYI
+19 
-25 LAGILMCSMTYIM
+25 M
-38 NFLNVSTIVSSMRGG
+38 NFLNVSTIVSGMNGG
-53 ASMQTMFG
+53 ATMQTMFG

-100 GNIIRLVLIESLFV
+100 GNIICLVLIESLLV

-150 FNFDLIANVAVWFVG
+150 FNFDLIANVAVWFAG
-165 IYTILFVYSAIRIQ
+165 IYTILFVYSAIRIR

-194 KAPKANMV
+194 KAPKSNMI

-207 VVILSVAYY
+207 VVILGVAYY
-216 MAVTIESPI
+216 MAVTIESPL

-307 YTGIQDSVNRGFPKD
+307 YTGIQDSVNRGYPKD
-322 VLVEVGTDKDVEK
+322 VLLEVGTYKDVEQ

-357 HYRETIFGSFTKKGY
+357 HYRETLYGSFTKKGY
-372 VSSNDFTMDRFT
+372 ASSNTFTMDRFT
-384 VIDLNTYNQLTNQ
+384 IIDWLY
-397 NESLHDDECLLV
+397 
-409 SKSNVDYQTFQLD
+409 
-422 QNQPLKVKEI
+422 
-432 IKESL
+432 
-437 IPDANT
+437 
-443 VTDTSATLVV
+443 
-453 KDMNALTY
+453 
-461 QEGTQDTLSYL
+461 
-472 ANVEDGYTIDK
+472 
-483 EALSQ
+483 
-488 KIGFL
+488 
-493 MQNSEV
+493 
-499 ANTLDF
+499 
-505 SYMYSVQIKQEAL
+505 
-518 EAYYTLFGGIIVL
+518 
-531 GGLLSVVFLASAVL
+531 
-545 IIYYKQIV
+545 
-553 EGLEDAERFRVLR
+553 
-566 KVGMEDAQI
+566 
-575 KKTINAQILLVFFM
+575 
-589 PLALA
+589 
-594 GLHLTCAY
+594 
-602 PMISKLMVLFT
+602 
-613 ITDMTLIKVVTCI
+613 
-626 TFVMIGVFYGI
+626 
-637 VYKLTSHTY
+637 
-646 YKIIRS
+646 

>member
-38 NFLNVSTIVSSMRGG
+38 NFLNVSTIVSSMTGG
-53 ASMQTMFG
+53 AAMQTMFG

-100 GNIIRLVLIESLFV
+100 GNIIRLVLIESLIV

-139 LCHAE
+139 LCHAK

-150 FNFDLIANVAVWFVG
+150 FNSDLIANVAVWFAG
-165 IYTILFVYSAIRIQ
+165 IYTILFVYSAIRIR

-194 KAPKANMV
+194 KAPKSNMI

-207 VVILSVAYY
+207 VVILGVAYY

-236 LVIVATYILFTVGS
+236 LVVVATYVLFTVGS

-271 SVGTMR
+271 FVGTMR

-307 YTGIQDSVNRGFPKD
+307 YTGIQDSVNRGYPKD
-322 VLVEVGTDKDVEK
+322 VLLEVGTNKDVEQ

-347 NAHMVDGNYV
+347 NAHMVDGDYV
-357 HYRETIFGSFTKKGY
+357 HYRETLYGSFTKKGY
-372 VSSNDFTMDRFT
+372 ASSNTFTMDRFT
-384 VIDLNTYNQLTNQ
+384 VIDLDTYNQLTKQ
-397 NESLHDDECLLV
+397 NESLNDDECLLV

-432 IKESL
+432 VKESL
-437 IPDANT
+437 LPDANT
-443 VTDTSATLVV
+443 ITGASVTLVV
-453 KDMNALTY
+453 KDLGMLTY
-461 QEGTQDTLSYL
+461 QEGTQDTLSYF
-472 ANVEDGYTIDK
+472 ANVEDGYTIDRD
-483 EALSQ
+483 ALIQ

-493 MQNSEV
+493 MENSEM

-505 SYMYSVQIKQEAL
+505 SYMYSVETKQAAL

-531 GGLLSVVFLASAVL
+531 GGLLSIVFLASAVL

-553 EGLEDAERFRVLR
+553 EGLEDSERFRVLR
-566 KVGMEDAQI
+566 KVGMEDTQI
-575 KKTINAQILLVFFM
+575 KKTINEQILLVFFM

-594 GLHLTCAY
+594 GLHLICAY

-613 ITDMTLIKVVTCI
+613 ITDMTLIKIVTCI

>member
-38 NFLNVSTIVSSMRGG
+38 NFLNVSTIVSSMEGG

-61 FGMIVVSVF
+61 LGMIIVSVF

-100 GNIIRLVLIESLFV
+100 GNIIRLVLIESLIV
-114 MCSVIAGGLLLGVV
+114 MCSVIVGGLLLGVV
-128 LSKLVELVLFT
+128 LSKLVELVLFS

-150 FNFDLIANVAVWFVG
+150 FNFDLIVNVAVWFVG
-165 IYTILFVYSAIRIQ
+165 IYAILFIYSAIRIK

-207 VVILSVAYY
+207 VVILAVAYY
-216 MAVTIESPI
+216 MAVTIESPL
-225 KALQTFFIAVL
+225 KALQIFFIAVL
-236 LVIVATYILFTVGS
+236 LVIVATYILFMVGS

-263 YYNPNHFV
+263 YYKPNHFV

-307 YTGIQDSVNRGFPKD
+307 YTGIQDSVERGYPKD
-322 VLVEVGTDKDVEK
+322 VVMQVGTYKDVEQ

-357 HYRETIFGSFTKKGY
+357 HYKETIYGNFTKKGY
-372 VSSNDFTMDRFT
+372 ASSNDFTMDRFT
-384 VIDLNTYNQLTNQ
+384 VIDLDTFNQLTNQ

-432 IKESL
+432 VKESL

-453 KDMNALTY
+453 KEMNALTY
-461 QEGTQDTLSYL
+461 QEGTEDILAYL

-493 MQNSEV
+493 LKNSEI

-505 SYMYSVQIKQEAL
+505 SYMYSVDTKQAAL

-531 GGLLSVVFLASAVL
+531 GGLLSIVFLASAVL

-553 EGLEDAERFRVLR
+553 EGLEDVERFRVLR

-594 GLHLTCAY
+594 GLHLICAY

-613 ITDMTLIKVVTCI
+613 ITDMTLIKIVTCI

-646 YKIIRS
+646 YKIIHS

>member
-38 NFLNVSTIVSSMRGG
+38 NFLNVSTIVSSMTGG
-53 ASMQTMFG
+53 ATMQTMFG

-100 GNIIRLVLIESLFV
+100 GNIICLVLIESLLV

-139 LCHAE
+139 LCHAK

-165 IYTILFVYSAIRIQ
+165 IYTILFAYSAIRIQ

-216 MAVTIESPI
+216 MAVTIESPL

-335 LRDLFQQFVQEN
+335 LRDLFQQFIQEN

-493 MQNSEV
+493 MKNSEV

>member
-1 MRFFYPRLACLS
+1 M
-13 IQKNKQ
+13 
-19 YYFPYI
+19 
-25 LAGILMCSMTYIM
+25 
-38 NFLNVSTIVSSMRGG
+38 
-53 ASMQTMFG
+53 
-61 FGMIVVSVF
+61 
-70 SAFFLFYANSFLVKI
+70 
-85 REKELGLY
+85 GLY

-100 GNIIRLVLIESLFV
+100 GNIIRLVLIESMIV
-114 MCSVIAGGLLLGVV
+114 MCSVIAGGLLLGAV
-128 LSKLVELVLFT
+128 LSKLVELVLFA

-150 FNFDLIANVAVWFVG
+150 FNFDLIVNVAVWFVG
-165 IYTILFVYSAIRIQ
+165 IYAILFIYSAIRIK

-207 VVILSVAYY
+207 VVILAVAYY
-216 MAVTIESPI
+216 MAVTIESPL
-225 KALQTFFIAVL
+225 KALQIFFIAVL

-263 YYNPNHFV
+263 YYKPNHFV

-307 YTGIQDSVNRGFPKD
+307 YTGIQDSVERGYPKD
-322 VLVEVGTDKDVEK
+322 VVMQVGTYKDVEQ

-357 HYRETIFGSFTKKGY
+357 HYKEALYGSFTKKGY
-372 VSSNDFTMDRFT
+372 ASSNTFTMDRFT
-384 VIDLNTYNQLTNQ
+384 VIDLDTFNQLTNQ

-422 QNQPLKVKEI
+422 QNQPLKVKGIVE
-432 IKESL
+432 ESL

-453 KDMNALTY
+453 KEMNALTY
-461 QEGTQDTLSYL
+461 QEGTEDILSYL

-493 MQNSEV
+493 LNNSEI
-499 ANTLDF
+499 ANTLGF
-505 SYMYSVQIKQEAL
+505 GYMYSVDTKQASL

-531 GGLLSVVFLASAVL
+531 GGLLSIVFLASAVL
-545 IIYYKQIV
+545 IIYYKQVV

-594 GLHLTCAY
+594 GLHLICAY

-613 ITDMTLIKVVTCI
+613 ITDMTLIKIVTCI

-646 YKIIRS
+646 YKIIYS

>member
-38 NFLNVSTIVSSMRGG
+38 NFLNASTIVSSMTGG
-53 ASMQTMFG
+53 TTMQTMFG

-100 GNIIRLVLIESLFV
+100 GNIIRLVLIESLLV

-150 FNFDLIANVAVWFVG
+150 FNFDLIANVAVWFAG
-165 IYTILFVYSAIRIQ
+165 IYMTLFVYSAIRIQ

-335 LRDLFQQFVQEN
+335 LRDLFQQFIQEN

-384 VIDLNTYNQLTNQ
+384 VIDLNTYNQLAKQ

-432 IKESL
+432 VKESL
-437 IPDANT
+437 LPDANT
-443 VTDTSATLVV
+443 ITDTSVTLVV

-493 MQNSEV
+493 MKNSEV

>member
-1 MRFFYPRLACLS
+1 
-13 IQKNKQ
+13 
-19 YYFPYI
+19 
-25 LAGILMCSMTYIM
+25 M
-38 NFLNVSTIVSSMRGG
+38 NFLNVSTIVSSMTGG
-53 ASMQTMFG
+53 AAMQTMFG

-100 GNIIRLVLIESLFV
+100 ANIICLVLIESLLV

-139 LCHAE
+139 LCHAK

-150 FNFDLIANVAVWFVG
+150 FNFDLITNVAVWFAG
-165 IYTILFVYSAIRIQ
+165 IYTILFVYSAIRIR

-207 VVILSVAYY
+207 VVILGVAYY

-307 YTGIQDSVNRGFPKD
+307 YTGIQDSVNRGYPKD
-322 VLVEVGTDKDVEK
+322 VLLEVGTNKDVEQ

-347 NAHMVDGNYV
+347 NAHMVDGDYV
-357 HYRETIFGSFTKKGY
+357 HYRETLYGSFTKKGY
-372 VSSNDFTMDRFT
+372 ASSNTFTMDRFT
-384 VIDLNTYNQLTNQ
+384 VIDLDTYNQLTKQ
-397 NESLHDDECLLV
+397 NESLNDDECLLV

-432 IKESL
+432 VKESL
-437 IPDANT
+437 LPDANT
-443 VTDTSATLVV
+443 ITGASVTLVV
-453 KDMNALTY
+453 KDLGMLTY
-461 QEGTQDTLSYL
+461 QEGTQDTLSYF
-472 ANVEDGYTIDK
+472 ANVEDGYTIDRD
-483 EALSQ
+483 ALIQ

-493 MQNSEV
+493 MKNSEM

-505 SYMYSVQIKQEAL
+505 SYMYSVETKQAAL

-531 GGLLSVVFLASAVL
+531 GGLLSIVFLASAVL

-553 EGLEDAERFRVLR
+553 EGLEDSERFRVLR
-566 KVGMEDAQI
+566 KVGMEDTQI
-575 KKTINAQILLVFFM
+575 KKTINEQILLVFFM

-594 GLHLTCAY
+594 GLHLICAY

-613 ITDMTLIKVVTCI
+613 ITDMTLIKIVTCI

>member
-1 MRFFYPRLACLS
+1 
-13 IQKNKQ
+13 
-19 YYFPYI
+19 
-25 LAGILMCSMTYIM
+25 M
-38 NFLNVSTIVSSMRGG
+38 NFLNVSTIVSSMTGG
-53 ASMQTMFG
+53 ATMQTMFG

-100 GNIIRLVLIESLFV
+100 GNIIRLVLIESLIV

-139 LCHAE
+139 LCHAK

-150 FNFDLIANVAVWFVG
+150 FNSDLIANVAVWFAG
-165 IYTILFVYSAIRIQ
+165 IYTILFVYSAIRIR

-207 VVILSVAYY
+207 VVILGVAYY

-307 YTGIQDSVNRGFPKD
+307 YTGIQDSVNRGYPKD
-322 VLVEVGTDKDVEK
+322 VLLEVGTNKDVEQ

-357 HYRETIFGSFTKKGY
+357 HYRETLYGSFTKKGY
-372 VSSNDFTMDRFT
+372 ASSNTFTMDRFT
-384 VIDLNTYNQLTNQ
+384 VIDLDTYNQLTKQ
-397 NESLHDDECLLV
+397 NESLNDDECLLV

-432 IKESL
+432 VKESL
-437 IPDANT
+437 LPDANT
-443 VTDTSATLVV
+443 ITGTSVTLVV
-453 KDMNALTY
+453 KDLGMLTY
-461 QEGTQDTLSYL
+461 QEGTQDTLSYF
-472 ANVEDGYTIDK
+472 ANVEDGYTIDRD
-483 EALSQ
+483 ALIQ

-493 MQNSEV
+493 MKNSEM

-505 SYMYSVQIKQEAL
+505 SYMYSVETKQAAL

-531 GGLLSVVFLASAVL
+531 GGLLSIVFLASAVL

-553 EGLEDAERFRVLR
+553 EGLEDSERFRVLR
-566 KVGMEDAQI
+566 KVGMEDTQI
-575 KKTINAQILLVFFM
+575 KKTINEQILLVFFM

-594 GLHLTCAY
+594 GLHLICAY

-613 ITDMTLIKVVTCI
+613 ITDMTLIKIVTCI

-637 VYKLTSHTY
+637 VYKLTSHMY

>member
-1 MRFFYPRLACLS
+1 
-13 IQKNKQ
+13 
-19 YYFPYI
+19 
-25 LAGILMCSMTYIM
+25 M
-38 NFLNVSTIVSSMRGG
+38 NFLNVSTIVSSMTGG
-53 ASMQTMFG
+53 AAMQTMFG

-100 GNIIRLVLIESLFV
+100 GNIICLVLIESLLV

-139 LCHAE
+139 LCHAK

-150 FNFDLIANVAVWFVG
+150 FNFDLITNVAVWFTG
-165 IYTILFVYSAIRIQ
+165 IYTILFVYSAIRIR

-207 VVILSVAYY
+207 VVILGVAYY

-307 YTGIQDSVNRGFPKD
+307 YTGIQDSVNRGYPKD
-322 VLVEVGTDKDVEK
+322 VLLEVGTNKDVEQ

-347 NAHMVDGNYV
+347 NAHMVDGDYV
-357 HYRETIFGSFTKKGY
+357 HYRETLYGSFTKKGY
-372 VSSNDFTMDRFT
+372 ASSNTFTMGRFT
-384 VIDLNTYNQLTNQ
+384 VIDLDTYNQLTKQ
-397 NESLHDDECLLV
+397 NESLNDDECLLV

-432 IKESL
+432 VKESL
-437 IPDANT
+437 LPDANT
-443 VTDTSATLVV
+443 ITGASVTLVV
-453 KDMNALTY
+453 KDLGMLTY
-461 QEGTQDTLSYL
+461 QEGTQDTLSYF
-472 ANVEDGYTIDK
+472 ANVEDGYTIDRD
-483 EALSQ
+483 ALIQ

-493 MQNSEV
+493 MKNSEM

-505 SYMYSVQIKQEAL
+505 SYMYSVETKQAAL

-531 GGLLSVVFLASAVL
+531 GGLLSIVFLASAVL

-553 EGLEDAERFRVLR
+553 EGLEDSERFRVLR
-566 KVGMEDAQI
+566 KVGMEDTQI
-575 KKTINAQILLVFFM
+575 KKTINEQILLVFFM

-594 GLHLTCAY
+594 GLHLICAY

-613 ITDMTLIKVVTCI
+613 ITDMTLIKIVTCI

>member
-38 NFLNVSTIVSSMRGG
+38 NFLNASTIVSSMTGG
-53 ASMQTMFG
+53 ATMQTMFG

-100 GNIIRLVLIESLFV
+100 GNIICLVLIESLLV

-139 LCHAE
+139 LCHAK

-216 MAVTIESPI
+216 MAVTIESPL

-263 YYNPNHFV
+263 YYSPNHFV

-335 LRDLFQQFVQEN
+335 LRDLFQQFIQEN

-384 VIDLNTYNQLTNQ
+384 VIDLNTYNQLAKQ
-397 NESLHDDECLLV
+397 NESLNDDECLLV

-432 IKESL
+432 VKESL
-437 IPDANT
+437 LPDANT
-443 VTDTSATLVV
+443 ITDTSVTLVV
-453 KDMNALTY
+453 KDLDMLTY
-461 QEGTQDTLSYL
+461 QEGTQDTLSYF
-472 ANVEDGYTIDK
+472 ANVEDGYTIDRD
-483 EALSQ
+483 ALIQ

-493 MQNSEV
+493 MKNSEM

-505 SYMYSVQIKQEAL
+505 SYMYSVETKQAAL

-566 KVGMEDAQI
+566 KVGMVDAQI

-594 GLHLTCAY
+594 GLHLICAY

>member
-38 NFLNVSTIVSSMRGG
+38 NFLNVSTIVSSMEGG

-61 FGMIVVSVF
+61 LGMIIVSVF

-100 GNIIRLVLIESLFV
+100 GNIIRLVLIESMIV

-128 LSKLVELVLFT
+128 LSKLVELVLFA

-150 FNFDLIANVAVWFVG
+150 FNFDLIVNVAVWFVG
-165 IYTILFVYSAIRIQ
+165 IYAILFIYSAIRIK

-207 VVILSVAYY
+207 VVILAVAYY
-216 MAVTIESPI
+216 MAVTIESPL
-225 KALQTFFIAVL
+225 KALQIFFIAVL

-250 VALCKVL
+250 VALCKAL

-263 YYNPNHFV
+263 YYKPNHFV

-307 YTGIQDSVNRGFPKD
+307 YTGIQDSVERGYPKD
-322 VLVEVGTDKDVEK
+322 VVMQVGTYKDVEQ

-357 HYRETIFGSFTKKGY
+357 HYKEALYGSFTKKGY
-372 VSSNDFTMDRFT
+372 ASSNTFTMDRFT
-384 VIDLNTYNQLTNQ
+384 VIDLDTFNQLTNQ

-422 QNQPLKVKEI
+422 QNQPLKVKGIVE
-432 IKESL
+432 ESL

-453 KDMNALTY
+453 NEMNALTY
-461 QEGTQDTLSYL
+461 QEGTEDILSYL
-472 ANVEDGYTIDK
+472 ANVEDGYTIDRD
-483 EALSQ
+483 ALIQ

-493 MQNSEV
+493 MKNSEM

-505 SYMYSVQIKQEAL
+505 SYMYSVETKQATL

-531 GGLLSVVFLASAVL
+531 GGLLSIVFLASAVL

-566 KVGMEDAQI
+566 KVGMEDTQV

-594 GLHLTCAY
+594 GLHLICAY

-613 ITDMTLIKVVTCI
+613 ITDMTLIKIVTCI

>member
-38 NFLNVSTIVSSMRGG
+38 NFLNVSTIVSSMEGG

-61 FGMIVVSVF
+61 LGMIIVSVF

-100 GNIIRLVLIESLFV
+100 GNIIRLVLIESMIV
-114 MCSVIAGGLLLGVV
+114 MCSVIVGGLLLGVA
-128 LSKLVELVLFT
+128 LSKLVELVLFS

-150 FNFDLIANVAVWFVG
+150 FNFDLIVNVAVWFVG
-165 IYTILFVYSAIRIQ
+165 IYAILFIYSAIRIK

-207 VVILSVAYY
+207 VVILAVAYY
-216 MAVTIESPI
+216 MAVTIESPL
-225 KALQTFFIAVL
+225 KALQIFFIAVL

-263 YYNPNHFV
+263 YYKPNHFV

-307 YTGIQDSVNRGFPKD
+307 YTGIQDSVERGYPKD
-322 VLVEVGTDKDVEK
+322 VVMQVGTDKDVEK

-357 HYRETIFGSFTKKGY
+357 HYKEALFGSFTKKGY
-372 VSSNDFTMDRFT
+372 ASSNTFTMDRFT
-384 VIDLNTYNQLTNQ
+384 VIDLDTFNQLTNQ

-422 QNQPLKVKEI
+422 QNQPLKVKGIVE
-432 IKESL
+432 ESL

-453 KDMNALTY
+453 KEMNALTY
-461 QEGTQDTLSYL
+461 QEGTEDILSYL
-472 ANVEDGYTIDK
+472 ADVEDGYTIDR

-493 MQNSEV
+493 LNNSEI

-505 SYMYSVQIKQEAL
+505 SYMYSVDTSQAAL

-531 GGLLSVVFLASAVL
+531 GGLLSIVFLASAVL

-594 GLHLTCAY
+594 GLHLICAY

-613 ITDMTLIKVVTCI
+613 ITDMTLIKIVTCI

-646 YKIIRS
+646 YKIIHS

>member
-38 NFLNVSTIVSSMRGG
+38 NFLNASTIVSSMTGG
-53 ASMQTMFG
+53 ATMQTMFG

-100 GNIIRLVLIESLFV
+100 GNIICLVLIESLLV

-139 LCHAE
+139 LCHAK

-216 MAVTIESPI
+216 MAVTIESPL

-263 YYNPNHFV
+263 YYSPNHFV

-335 LRDLFQQFVQEN
+335 LRDLFQQFIQEN

-384 VIDLNTYNQLTNQ
+384 VIDLNTYNQLAKQ
-397 NESLHDDECLLV
+397 NESLNDDECLLV

-432 IKESL
+432 VKESL
-437 IPDANT
+437 LPDANT
-443 VTDTSATLVV
+443 ITDTSVTLVV
-453 KDMNALTY
+453 KDLDMLTY
-461 QEGTQDTLSYL
+461 QEGTQDTLSYF
-472 ANVEDGYTIDK
+472 ANVEDGYTIDRD
-483 EALSQ
+483 ALIQ

-493 MQNSEV
+493 MKNSEM

-505 SYMYSVQIKQEAL
+505 SYMYSVETKQAAL

-575 KKTINAQILLVFFM
+575 KKTINAQILFVFFM

-594 GLHLTCAY
+594 GLHLICAY